1 MSFAL
6 SSFGEYV
13 CICGPPLWL
22 ELEMSLAVV
31 SCACLC
37 HVATFHL
44 YPKLLSYVHHWP
56 PLFAKILLSLQWE
69 DLLAVPACSEL
80 CRKRELS
87 PIHLPLPSR
96 SAAPAWKGQPSSN
109 APPSQEYPVQV
120 SVQANSVYFSGIPL
134 NTITKDI
141 LNWDISEWGIKETS

>member
-1 MSFAL
+1 MSFDL
-6 SSFGEYV
+6 SSFGNHV

-37 HVATFHL
+37 HVATLH
-44 YPKLLSYVHHWP
+44 YPKLLSFS
-56 PLFAKILLSLQWE
+56 PLTAFTNTVKMFLLSLQWE

-96 SAAPAWKGQPSSN
+96 SAAPAWKGHPSSI

-120 SVQANSVYFSGIPL
+120 SAQANSVYYSGIPL
-134 NTITKDI
+134 NT
-141 LNWDISEWGIKETS
+141 NN

>member
-1 MSFAL
+1 MSFDL
-6 SSFGEYV
+6 SSFGNHV

-31 SCACLC
+31 VSYHVHAC
-37 HVATFHL
+37 VT
-44 YPKLLSYVHHWP
+44 W
-56 PLFAKILLSLQWE
+56 PLFITPSCFHFLIFSLLTAFTNTVKMFLLSLQWE

-96 SAAPAWKGQPSSN
+96 SAAPAWKGHPSSI

-120 SVQANSVYFSGIPL
+120 SAQANSVYYSGIPL
-134 NTITKDI
+134 NT
-141 LNWDISEWGIKETS
+141 NN